1 MKSASIPETEKLR
14 LMTLDRYQVLDTEAE
29 QCFDDITKLASVIC
43 NTPISLVSLVD
54 TNRQWFKSKVG
65 LDADETSRE
74 IAFCSHAILQ
84 EHVFEIEDA
93 QKDERFFDNPLV
105 TGGPK
110 IRFYAGAPLCAPNGQ
125 AIGTLCAISDKPQTL
140 SDEQRLALQTLAKQ
154 VIAQLE
160 LRLKVRQLKE
170 SNKAKDEFLSTISH
184 ELRTPLNAITGFS
197 EILKHSPEVKALPSE
212 QVSYIDNIDFSS
224 QQLLEIVNSVLDLEK
239 ITAGKMELK
248 PQPVVLDTLFQN
260 IMNMMNVKAKQGN
273 IELNYDIDP
282 HFNSRFFDLDKTK
295 LTQIIVNIVNNAVKF
310 TPAQK
315 QINIRFYLNKNK
327 LHIEVADQGIGIS
340 KTDQAL
346 LFDKYKQVGMQRKE
360 GTGLGLCITKGLV
373 ELMRGKIQLSST
385 LGKGTLV
392 SISLPIDECQAGL
405 ELAQEQPTNLEK
417 RHVCIVED
425 NPLNQMLIKAVMS
438 QLSCQFTI
446 FESAEALF
454 ERSSLENFDLFLLD
468 INLPGMSGLE
478 ALQELKEQQLTQPIV
493 AVTADVFQEKELYA
507 KFDDVIIKPYKK
519 SDIVEMLNRIFAG

>member
-1 MKSASIPETEKLR
+1 MKSAPIPENEKLR

-65 LDADETSRE
+65 LGADETSRE

-84 EHVFEIEDA
+84 EQVFEIEDA

-105 TGGPK
+105 TEGPK

-140 SDEQRLALQTLAKQ
+140 NDKQRLALQTLAKQ

-160 LRLKVRQLKE
+160 LRLKIRQLKE

-239 ITAGKMELK
+239 INAGKMELK

-260 IMNMMNVKAKQGN
+260 IMSMMNIKAKQGN

-295 LTQIIVNIVNNAVKF
+295 LTQIIVNIVGNAVKF
-310 TPAQK
+310 TPSHK

-346 LFDKYKQVGMQRKE
+346 LFDKYKQVGMQRKD

-392 SISLPIDECQAGL
+392 SISLPIDECQASL
-405 ELAQEQPTNLEK
+405 ELTQEQPTNLEK

>member
-1 MKSASIPETEKLR
+1 M
-14 LMTLDRYQVLDTEAE
+14 
-29 QCFDDITKLASVIC
+29 
-43 NTPISLVSLVD
+43 
-54 TNRQWFKSKVG
+54 
-65 LDADETSRE
+65 
-74 IAFCSHAILQ
+74 
-84 EHVFEIEDA
+84 
-93 QKDERFFDNPLV
+93 
-105 TGGPK
+105 
-110 IRFYAGAPLCAPNGQ
+110 
-125 AIGTLCAISDKPQTL
+125 
-140 SDEQRLALQTLAKQ
+140 
-154 VIAQLE
+154 
-160 LRLKVRQLKE
+160 
-170 SNKAKDEFLSTISH
+170 STISH

-197 EILKHSPEVKALPSE
+197 EILKHAPEVKALPSE

-239 ITAGKMELK
+239 INAGKMELK
-248 PQPVVLDTLFQN
+248 PQPVVLDKLFQN
-260 IMNMMNVKAKQGN
+260 IMSMMNIKAKQGN

-295 LTQIIVNIVNNAVKF
+295 LTQIIVNIVGNAVKF
-310 TPAQK
+310 TPSHK

-385 LGKGTLV
+385 LDKGTLV
-392 SISLPIDECQAGL
+392 SVSLPVDECQASL
-405 ELAQEQPTNLEK
+405 ELTQEQPTNLEK

-478 ALQELKEQQLTQPIV
+478 ALKVLKEQQLTQPIV

-519 SDIVEMLNRIFAG
+519 SDIVEMLNRIFAV

>member
-197 EILKHSPEVKALPSE
+197 EILKHAPEVKALPSE

-248 PQPVVLDTLFQN
+248 PQPVVLDSLFQN

-438 QLSCQFTI
+438 QLCCQFTI